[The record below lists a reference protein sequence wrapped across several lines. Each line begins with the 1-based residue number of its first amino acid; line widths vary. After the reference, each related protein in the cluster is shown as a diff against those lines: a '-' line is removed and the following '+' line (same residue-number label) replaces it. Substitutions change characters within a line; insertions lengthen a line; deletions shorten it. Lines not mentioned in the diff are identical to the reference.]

1 MDRIDEG
8 RFVPNQQQPEGFVG
22 KYIKRPFNA
31 IKSGIGTAGKWIW
44 DHKKEI
50 LSTAGGGLE
59 ALGAITANPVIGGIG
74 AGMRVIS
81 KGIQEGEAKK
91 ALEKATDEK
100 KQQEQRENKII
111 SFSDIPRMY
120 YSRKPYTN
128 PILNKGHELPN
139 QIIIKHKKEE
149 KKQVPDLIALMKKKE
164 KKRKERKMNSFT
176 MTLKKHLDCTKKVN
190 N

>member
-74 AGMRVIS
+74 VGMRAIS

-120 YSRKPYTN
+120 YSRKPYAN
-128 PILNKGHELPN
+128 QILNKGHELSN
-139 QIIIKHKKEE
+139 QIIIKHKKEKE
-149 KKQVPDLIALMKKKE
+149 QKRAQKSKPKSPAVLDKSFRDDLKAAFKMYKE
-164 KKRKERKMNSFT
+164 GK
-176 MTLKKHLDCTKKVN
+176 
-190 N
+190 